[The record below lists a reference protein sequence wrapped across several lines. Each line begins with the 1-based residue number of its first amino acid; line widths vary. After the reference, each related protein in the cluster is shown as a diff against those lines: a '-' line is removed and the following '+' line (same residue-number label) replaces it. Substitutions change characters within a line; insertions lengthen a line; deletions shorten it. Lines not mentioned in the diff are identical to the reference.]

1 MIDLSPIQ
9 KYIDEPDSFMTSFV
23 PHEIQSVGLDSFL
36 EYNFHS
42 LDCTRVCKD
51 GLRPMQTIGCIY
63 RRLITETVFAVKNYV
78 EENKQDEYFERL
90 LKRHSDNLEYEQTN
104 PPIWYGT
111 KKDRRK
117 YEKQY
122 SGSDSSKPKRKR
134 AKQQDIDFP
143 DMPKKQ
149 TAAEKKLAAR
159 VAKIN
164 ALSFKIKPQN

>member
-23 PHEIQSVGLDSFL
+23 LHEIQSVGLDSFL

-51 GLRPMQTIGCIY
+51 GLRPMQTIGYPY
-63 RRLITETVFAVKNYV
+63 RHTRTETVFTIKNYV
-78 EENKQDEYFERL
+78 EEDKQDEYFERL

-122 SGSDSSKPKRKR
+122 DRSDSSKLKRKR

-149 TAAEKKLAAR
+149 TVAEKKLAAR